1 MSKPRYG
8 WWPYIK
14 NVIYSY
20 PALRSLHQQSLAQQI
35 TPAYSGQSGGSSGNG
50 RKTEQTVV
58 RASTRTAARE
68 YEAVHLA
75 IQQTRQLDGGAERL
89 RLIRLVY
96 WARSHTLTGAAQEVH
111 VSFATAKRWHGEF
124 VRLVAKNFGL
134 LD

>member
-8 WWPYIK
+8 WWPYVK
-14 NVIYSY
+14 NMIYSY
-20 PALRSLHQQSLAQQI
+20 PSLCTLHQQALTQQI
-35 TPAYSGQSGGSSGNG
+35 TPTYSGLSGGSEGS

-58 RASTRTAARE
+58 RASTQTAARE

-75 IQQTRQLDGGAERL
+75 IQETRQLPGGAERL

-96 WARSHTLTGAAQEVH
+96 WKRSHTLTGAALAVH
-111 VSFATAKRWHGEF
+111 VSFPTAKRWHGEF
-124 VRLVAKNFGL
+124 IRRVARNYGL